1 MAKVNIKMPE
11 EFLMKIS
18 RLGSKTDEIV
28 TRVLEAGGEIVL
40 DKMKANLSSGIGN
53 DTKLPRRSTGELVSA
68 LGVSPALVDGRGNHN
83 VKVVFNEPRRE
94 EVSNV
99 NLANIVEYGK
109 SGQHAKPFL
118 KPARRTSR
126 QPCMDA
132 MIKKLEEE
140 VESI

>member
-28 TRVLEAGGEIVL
+28 PRVLEAGGEVVL
-40 DKMKANLSSGIGN
+40 EKMKSNLSSVIGK
-53 DTKLPRRSTGELVSA
+53 DTKLTSRSTGELVSA
-68 LGVSPALVDGRGNHN
+68 LGVSNALVERRRNQK
-83 VKVVFNEPRRE
+83 VKVRYNEPRKDG
-94 EVSNV
+94 VSNAKI
-99 NLANIVEYGK
+99 ANIIKYGK
-109 SGQHAKPFL
+109 SGQPAKPFL

-126 QPCMDA
+126 QPCTEV

-140 VESI
+140 VENI

>member
-28 TRVLEAGGEIVL
+28 PRVLEAGGEIVL
-40 DKMKANLSSGIGN
+40 DKMESNLSSVIGK
-53 DTKLPRRSTGELVSA
+53 DTKLPSRSTGELVSA
-68 LGVSPALVDGRGNHN
+68 LGVSPALVDRRGNHN
-83 VKVVFNEPRRE
+83 VKVGFNEPRKDG
-94 EVSNV
+94 VSNAK
-99 NLANIVEYGK
+99 LANIIEYGK
-109 SGQHAKPFL
+109 SGQPAKPFL